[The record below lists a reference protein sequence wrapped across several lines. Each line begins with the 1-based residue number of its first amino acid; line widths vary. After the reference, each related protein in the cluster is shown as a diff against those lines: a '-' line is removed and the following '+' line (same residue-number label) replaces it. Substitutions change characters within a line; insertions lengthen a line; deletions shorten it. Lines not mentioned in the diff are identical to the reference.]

1 MTARPGKPKA
11 LPARSVCHDR
21 LDQVFAYLEG
31 EGTAHARRALEQ
43 HLATCDDCAN
53 LVAGLRTAID
63 ACRAAGGCRVP
74 ADVQRLARARARVL
88 LRGR

>member
-1 MTARPGKPKA
+1 MTARPSKPKA
-11 LPARSVCHDR
+11 PPTRRACRDR
-21 LDQVFAYLEG
+21 LDEVFAYMEG
-31 EGTAHARRALEQ
+31 EGTARARRSLEQ